1 MHTPLRIVMVGHVDH
16 GKSTLLARL
25 LHDCGCLPDGAVDAA
40 RAASTARGN
49 DDFEWAY
56 VLDAF
61 QAERDQAVTIDITRR
76 ILKANDQS
84 YVLIDAPGHREFL
97 RNMVTGAS
105 DADAAILV
113 VDATEGVCD
122 QTRRHAL
129 LVQLLGVCH
138 VIVAVNKMDAIDYDS
153 SVFDRIAADMRAL
166 LAGLDLA
173 IMSIIPV
180 AARHGVMVRSRG
192 DEMGWYDGPTIAEA
206 LGRLT
211 PPPAHH
217 GGPLRFIVQDIDRRD
232 GQRVIVGR
240 VDRGTIRVG
249 DRVLLSPLNETT
261 TVDKIVVW
269 PNDHDHIT
277 AQAGD
282 VVGLV
287 LSDRVFVERG
297 HVISHGDHGP
307 FLSNVF
313 RARLVWLGDAD
324 VRPGDVYTV
333 RVGTRELVA
342 SVQAIERVVT
352 ADDLTPHYHA
362 ASAPRH
368 AVVDMTLRAQ
378 GLMVLDAG
386 HDGGGSTLSRLCL
399 YDGPDLVAGG
409 GVDVSGYLDQRVRPS
424 RGGTNLHT
432 VHGLVTAAERTTRMG
447 HRGGV
452 FWLTGLSGAGK
463 STLAM
468 RVERALFDRG
478 FATYVLDGDNVRGGL
493 TADLGF
499 SPADRSENNRRVA
512 AVAGLMADAGLVVLS
527 AFISPFRAD
536 RARARGFVPAGA
548 FHEIYVRA
556 DLATCELRDPKGLYK
571 KARIGQI
578 ADFTGIDSPYEEPEN
593 PDMVVDTQ
601 THDIDHC
608 VRMIVDY
615 VIAKTKNEKA

>member
-1 MHTPLRIVMVGHVDH
+1 MTHAPLRIVMVGHVDH

-40 RAASTARGN
+40 RAASTARAN

-56 VLDAF
+56 LLDAF

-84 YVLIDAPGHREFL
+84 YILIDAPGHREFL

-129 LVQLLGVCH
+129 LIQLMGVRH
-138 VIVAVNKMDAIDYDS
+138 VIVAINKMDVVDYASD
-153 SVFDRIAADMRAL
+153 VFDRIAADMRAL

-173 IMSIIPV
+173 VQAMIPV
-180 AARHGVMVRSRG
+180 AARHGVMLRARG
-192 DEMGWYDGPTIAEA
+192 DEMGWYDGPTIVEA
-206 LGRLT
+206 LGHLAV
-211 PPPAHH
+211 PPARQD
-217 GGPLRFIVQDIDRRD
+217 GPLRFIVQDIDRRD
-232 GQRVIVGR
+232 GHRVIVGR
-240 VDRGTIRVG
+240 VDRGVIRAG
-249 DRVLLSPLNETT
+249 DRVLLSPLNEITT
-261 TVDKIVVW
+261 IEKIVVW
-269 PNDHDHIT
+269 PEDDGRIAAH
-277 AQAGD
+277 AGD
-282 VVGLV
+282 VVGLI

-297 HVISHGDHGP
+297 HVISSIDHAP
-307 FLSNVF
+307 ILSNIF
-313 RARLVWLGDAD
+313 RARLVWLGHAD

-362 ASAPRH
+362 PSAPRH

-378 GLMVLDAG
+378 GLMALDAG
-386 HDGGGSTLSRLCL
+386 HDGAILSRVCL

-409 GVDVSGYLDQRVRPS
+409 GVDLSGYLDQRARPVS
-424 RGGTNLHT
+424 DGRNLHA
-432 VHGLVTAAERTTRMG
+432 VHGLVGAAERMARMG

-463 STLAM
+463 STLAT

-478 FATYVLDGDNVRGGL
+478 FATYVLDGDNVRSGL

-499 SPADRSENNRRVA
+499 SPVDRSENNRRVA

-536 RARARGFVPAGA
+536 RDRARGFVPAGV

-578 ADFTGIDSPYEEPEN
+578 ADFTGIDSPYEEPEH
-593 PDMVVDTQ
+593 PDMIVDTQ
-601 THDIDHC
+601 SHEIDHC
-608 VRMIVDY
+608 VTMIVDY

>member
-1 MHTPLRIVMVGHVDH
+1 MTHAPLRIVMVGHVDH

-40 RAASTARGN
+40 RAASTVRAN

-56 VLDAF
+56 LLDAF

-76 ILKANDQS
+76 ILKANGQS
-84 YVLIDAPGHREFL
+84 YILIDAPGHREFL

-113 VDATEGVCD
+113 VDAAEGVCD

-129 LVQLLGVCH
+129 LIQLMGVRH
-138 VIVAVNKMDAIDYDS
+138 VIVAVNKMDAVDYAS
-153 SVFDRIAADMRAL
+153 AVFDRIAADMRDL
-166 LAGLDLA
+166 LVGLELA
-173 IMSIIPV
+173 VQVIIPV
-180 AARHGVMVRSRG
+180 AARHGVMLYSRG
-192 DEMGWYDGPTIAEA
+192 DEMGWYDGPTIVEA
-206 LGRLT
+206 LGHLT
-211 PPPAHH
+211 VPPARHD
-217 GGPLRFIVQDIDRRD
+217 GPLRFIVQDIDRRD

-240 VDRGTIRVG
+240 VDCGVVRAG

-261 TVDKIVVW
+261 AIEKIVVW
-269 PNDHDHIT
+269 PEDEERIAAH
-277 AQAGD
+277 AGD

-297 HVISHGDHGP
+297 HVISHLDHAP

-362 ASAPRH
+362 PSAPRH

-378 GLMVLDAG
+378 GMMVLDSG
-386 HDGGGSTLSRLCL
+386 HDGAILSRLCL

-409 GVDVSGYLDQRVRPS
+409 GIDLSGYLDQRARPS
-424 RGGTNLHT
+424 GGATNLHA
-432 VHGLVTAAERTTRMG
+432 VHGLVGAAERTARMG

-478 FATYVLDGDNVRGGL
+478 FATYVLDGDNVRSGL

-499 SPADRSENNRRVA
+499 SPVDRSENNRRVA

-536 RARARGFVPAGA
+536 RDRARGFVPAGV

-593 PDMVVDTQ
+593 PDMIVDTQ
-601 THDIDHC
+601 IHDIDHC